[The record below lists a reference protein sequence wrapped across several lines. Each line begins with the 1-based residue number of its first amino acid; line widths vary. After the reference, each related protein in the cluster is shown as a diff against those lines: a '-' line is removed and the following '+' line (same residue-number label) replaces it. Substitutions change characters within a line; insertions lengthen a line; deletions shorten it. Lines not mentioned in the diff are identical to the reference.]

1 MACAQS
7 LATHFGLEVVERDAN
22 LLELGKPAAVLL
34 PFNPPPMKLLPR
46 HLPDCRV
53 KGAIPAN
60 EAI

>member
-34 PFNPPPMKLLPR
+34 PFNPPPMKLLQLLAGN
-46 HLPDCRV
+46 LPFKPCEHRDY
-53 KGAIPAN
+53 P
-60 EAI
+60 